1 MIRIEHLS
9 KRYGDVTVLADVSAE
24 IRSGEVVSIIGP
36 SGTGKST
43 LLRCLNGLETPSGGS
58 IHVDGIDLLDPRSD
72 IDQVRRTMNMV
83 FQSFNLFSHLTVLEN
98 LTLGP
103 IKLKGM
109 PTAQARARALELLD
123 LVGLTQK
130 ADHLP
135 DELSG
140 GQKQRV
146 AIARCLAMDPKI
158 ILFDE
163 PTSALDPTMVSEV
176 LAVIRKLARDGM
188 TMAIVTHEMAFARD
202 VSNRVF
208 YMDEGRIY
216 EQGTPEEIFEQ
227 PRLEKT
233 RAFVNRIR
241 SLVRHIDTTGYDLYS
256 LNAEIEAFCARQ
268 ILPQSVRDRLLPLV
282 EECLQLCRPQLDRA
296 PLDLTVA
303 YSEKTGDLELIIER
317 TADAGNLMDQ
327 ASAPDDLGQRL
338 IKHYAQ
344 SVQYTEVEGRARLVF
359 RIDTQGAPLEVAS

>member
-24 IRSGEVVSIIGP
+24 IRCGEVVSIIGP

-43 LLRCLNGLETPSGGS
+43 LLRCLNGLETPSGGL
-58 IHVDGIDLLDPRSD
+58 IHVEGIDLLDPRSD

-83 FQSFNLFSHLTVLEN
+83 FQSFNLFSHLSVIDN

-109 PTAQARARALELLD
+109 SRAQAQAQARELLD
-123 LVGLTQK
+123 LVGLSQK

-216 EQGTPEEIFEQ
+216 EQGSPQEIFEQ
-227 PRLEKT
+227 PKLEKT

-241 SLVRHIDTTGYDLYS
+241 SLTRRIDTPGYDLYS

-268 ILPQSVRDRLLPLV
+268 ILPQSLRDRLLPLV
-282 EECLQLCRPQLDRA
+282 EESLQICRPQLDRV
-296 PLDLTVA
+296 PVDLAVA

-317 TADAGNLMDQ
+317 TAEAGNLLENPLV
-327 ASAPDDLGQRL
+327 PDDLGVRL
-338 IKHYAQ
+338 IRHYAQ
-344 SVQYTEVEGRARLVF
+344 SVQYSETAGRGRLVF
-359 RIDTQGAPLEVAS
+359 RIDTHGAR

>member
-83 FQSFNLFSHLTVLEN
+83 FQSFNLFSHLSVIDN

-103 IKLKGM
+103 IKLKGV
-109 PTAQARARALELLD
+109 PRAQAQTRARELLN
-123 LVGLTQK
+123 LVGLSQK

-216 EQGTPEEIFEQ
+216 EQGSPQEIFEQ
-227 PRLEKT
+227 PKLEKT

-241 SLVRHIDTTGYDLYS
+241 SLTRRIDTPGYDLYS

-268 ILPQSVRDRLLPLV
+268 ILPQSLRDRLLPLV
-282 EECLQLCRPQLDRA
+282 EESLQICRPQLDRA
-296 PLDLTVA
+296 PADLTVA
-303 YSEKTGDLELIIER
+303 YSEKTGGLELIIER
-317 TADAGNLMDQ
+317 TAQAGNLLENPLV
-327 ASAPDDLGQRL
+327 PDDLGVRL
-338 IKHYAQ
+338 IRHYAQ
-344 SVQYTEVEGRARLVF
+344 SVHYSETAGRGRLVF
-359 RIDTQGAPLEVAS
+359 RIDTHGAP